1 MVSCPPT
8 HLTGVKRLATG
19 ITMKTTDLGVIYRYV
34 NLINGKGYTGW
45 TIDFARRKKHHE
57 RMDGRTPAFHGAL
70 VKYGFENF
78 RCDILEHNAP
88 KAREC
93 FWIATFGDFGNGY
106 NLTEGGDGTVGHIP
120 SKETRQKMSDALKG
134 KPLSAEHRQKLSK
147 AKKGKSHSNKG
158 KKHKSHSNKGKPLS
172 AEHRQ
177 KLSEAHKGKRRS
189 AEHQQKLTLSARRGE
204 NHHFYGVTGK
214 NHPKWGIPPSAK
226 GRQKISEARKGKNR
240 LPEYEKARVFFF
252 IDLANLPLK
261 EKRQKLYKNFK
272 DVNQR
277 TIRDWV
283 RDWHGDLN

>member
-1 MVSCPPT
+1 MN
-8 HLTGVKRLATG
+8 
-19 ITMKTTDLGVIYRYV
+19 TTDLGVIYRYV

-45 TIDFARRKKHHE
+45 TTDFDRRKKHHE
-57 RMDGRTPAFHGAL
+57 RMDGHTPAFHGAL
-70 VKYGFENF
+70 AKYGFENF

-120 SKETRQKMSDALKG
+120 SKETRQKKSDALKG

-147 AKKGKSHSNKG
+147 AKKGDNHPNYGKPRSAKTRQKISDAHKG
-158 KKHKSHSNKGKPLS
+158 KTLSAEHRQKKSDALKGKPLS

-177 KLSEAHKGKRRS
+177 KLSK
-189 AEHQQKLTLSARRGE
+189 ARRGK

-214 NHPKWGIPPSAK
+214 NHPNYGKPRSAK
-226 GRQKISEARKGKNR
+226 TRQKISEARSKHR
-240 LPEYEKARVFFF
+240 LLEYEKAKWFFF

-283 RDWHGDLN
+283 RDWHGDLD

>member
-1 MVSCPPT
+1 
-8 HLTGVKRLATG
+8 
-19 ITMKTTDLGVIYRYV
+19 MKTTDLGVIYRYV

-45 TIDFARRKKHHE
+45 TIDFDRRKKHHE

-70 VKYGFENF
+70 AKYGFENF

-147 AKKGKSHSNKG
+147 AKKGKSHSNKD
-158 KKHKSHSNKGKPLS
+158 KPFS
-172 AEHRQ
+172 VKHRQ